1 MASFY
6 SEKSLVKKKRRKAN
20 GVSRSRIQ
28 REQRER
34 ERIRREKEELLKL
47 KRYNAATTISST
59 FRRYKS
65 NLVLLEKIW
74 NQLKSGS
81 NNIDFHIIV
90 LHTYIFAWYSNHL
103 RF

>member
-20 GVSRSRIQ
+20 GVNRSRIQ

-65 NLVLLEKIW
+65 NLVK
-74 NQLKSGS
+74 GF
-81 NNIDFHIIV
+81 NNLIYIFYFLSEFTAFVELRHYSIDF
-90 LHTYIFAWYSNHL
+90 LL
-103 RF
+103 

>member
-20 GVSRSRIQ
+20 GVNRSRIQ

-47 KRYNAATTISST
+47 KRYNAATTISAQHFDDLDSD
-59 FRRYKS
+59 
-65 NLVLLEKIW
+65 L
-74 NQLKSGS
+74 
-81 NNIDFHIIV
+81 NNWKTSI
-90 LHTYIFAWYSNHL
+90 L
-103 RF
+103 